1 MTDMGIGAVHVCRTL
16 GVTLNRYLDAQMSFA
31 ELEAA
36 LAESTRELP
45 AGHDLFKKLYHVVN
59 HYEIDADLRIED
71 LQYGLAMTGKLREI
85 AGSLASGSAD
95 KVSRSVDAFWKR

>member
-1 MTDMGIGAVHVCRTL
+1 MKDMGIGAVDVCRSL
-16 GVTLNRYLDAQMSFA
+16 GATLNRYLDGQVNFA

-36 LAESTRELP
+36 LADSTRDLP

-71 LQYGLAMTGKLREI
+71 LQYGLAMTGKLRAI
-85 AGSLASGSAD
+85 AGSLDSGSSD
-95 KVSRSVDAFWKR
+95 RVSRSVDAFWKR